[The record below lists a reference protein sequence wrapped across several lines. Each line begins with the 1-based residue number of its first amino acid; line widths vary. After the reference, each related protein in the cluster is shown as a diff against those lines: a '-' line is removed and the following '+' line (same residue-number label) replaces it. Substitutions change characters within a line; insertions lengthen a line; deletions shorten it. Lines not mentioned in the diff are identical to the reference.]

1 MNPEDLGALLAG
13 SGLLFGLT
21 MALVSIV
28 IPIVAYW
35 KIIGKTGHPSPLA
48 LVILFPMA
56 GLILLYWLAFS
67 EWPALSRGRLAP
79 VAPSPVPMPPPPA
92 YSGAPVYPGA
102 PETPVAAAPQ
112 AAQPGFRFC
121 TGCGVSLEG
130 IERFCANCG
139 KPVNPGG

>member
-1 MNPEDLGALLAG
+1 MNPDELGALIAG

-35 KIIGKTGHPSPLA
+35 KILGKAGHPSPLA
-48 LVILFPMA
+48 LVFLFPMA

-67 EWPALSRGRLAP
+67 DWPALNRGRLAP
-79 VAPSPVPMPPPPA
+79 VAPAPVPMPPPA
-92 YSGAPVYPGA
+92 YPGTS
-102 PETPVAAAPQ
+102 ETPPP

-139 KPVNPGG
+139 KPVNPGS

>member
-1 MNPEDLGALLAG
+1 MNPEDLGALIAG

-35 KIIGKTGHPSPLA
+35 RIIGKTGHPSPLA
-48 LVILFPMA
+48 LVFLFPLA

-67 EWPALSRGRLAP
+67 EWPALNRGRLTP
-79 VAPSPVPMPPPPA
+79 VAPPPVPMPPPPV
-92 YSGAPVYPGA
+92 YSGSPGYPA
-102 PETPVAAAPQ
+102 AAVEPAAAP